1 MRTAVIAGIGSSVPS
16 RVLSNKDLEKLVDTT
31 DEWITTRTGIKERR
45 IAEAG
50 EPLSK
55 FAVEASERALE
66 DAGVAARDLDLI
78 ICATVTPDRPI
89 PATACIIQ
97 RKLGAPRA
105 AAFDLQAGC
114 SGFIYALQMAR
125 TGILS
130 GEYRSVLVVGAEL
143 LSKYTDYQDRGTCI
157 LFADG
162 AGAAV
167 VTPGESPRGVLSTRL
182 RADGEMFEFI
192 TIVAGGTENP
202 ISIEAIQRRDHLIKM
217 KGNDV
222 FKVAVRMIEE
232 VSREVLEAE
241 GLGPADVTLF
251 VPHQAN
257 QRIIDAVASRMGMDS
272 SKVFVNID
280 RYGNTS
286 AASIP
291 IALDEAWKAGLFKR
305 GDTLLLSAFGAG
317 LTWAASVVRW

>member
-45 IAEAG
+45 IAGAG

-55 FAVEASERALE
+55 FAVEASERALK
-66 DAGVAARDLDLI
+66 DAGIEARDLDMI
-78 ICATVTPDRPI
+78 ICATVTPDRLI
-89 PATACIIQ
+89 PATGCIIQ

-114 SGFIYALQMAR
+114 SGFLYALQMAR
-125 TGILS
+125 TGIVS
-130 GEYRSVLVVGAEL
+130 GEYRNVLVVGAEL

-192 TIVAGGTENP
+192 TIVAGGTEYP
-202 ISIEAIQRRDHLIKM
+202 ISIEAIQKRDHLIRM

-232 VSREVLEAE
+232 VSREVLDAE
-241 GLGPADVTLF
+241 GLSPADVTLF

-257 QRIIDAVASRMGMDS
+257 QRIIDAVASRMGLDS

-305 GDTLLLSAFGAG
+305 GDIVLLAAFGAG